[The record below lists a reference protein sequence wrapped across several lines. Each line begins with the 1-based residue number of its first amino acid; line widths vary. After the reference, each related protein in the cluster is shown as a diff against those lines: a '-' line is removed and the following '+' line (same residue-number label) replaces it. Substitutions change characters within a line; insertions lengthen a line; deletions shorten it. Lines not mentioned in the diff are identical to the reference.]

1 MKSFSE
7 IRKAQGL
14 PLNTIVIAILVI
26 IVLLVI
32 IVFFTT
38 RVGETGE
45 QLDQNSAS
53 KCDESNPAIS
63 TVYSNIDTA
72 EEMSRESCGGNNQ
85 RIVPGIS
92 VDGENMVCCVTLES
106 TSS

>member
-1 MKSFSE
+1 MDFS
-7 IRKAQGL
+7 KNKKGQGL

-45 QLDQNSAS
+45 SIDATTENFGQCNEDNPLFTGKTNDDIKRVSVPEDDSAS
-53 KCDESNPAIS
+53 SELCRSQFGDDFRLA
-63 TVYSNIDTA
+63 
-72 EEMSRESCGGNNQ
+72 
-85 RIVPGIS
+85 PGTQ
-92 VDGENMVCCVTLES
+92 CCIK
-106 TSS
+106 